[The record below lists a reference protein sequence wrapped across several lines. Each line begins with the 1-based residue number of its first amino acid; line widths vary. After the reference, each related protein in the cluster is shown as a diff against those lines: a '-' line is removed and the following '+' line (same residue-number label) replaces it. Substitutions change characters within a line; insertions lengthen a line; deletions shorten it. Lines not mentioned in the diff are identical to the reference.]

1 MRWMGCT
8 GEAGLKDT
16 KIRRTQH
23 QLVKNCQQ
31 NRIYKHTHVAL
42 LKKRVSFARNH
53 QKLVRL
59 YMHLAVAPRL
69 ESPGETVERLLTTV
83 NMDWNLPECRAI
95 PVAASSVRVLE
106 TPKEFYDFLVERSR
120 YAKFRIVFSTLYFGD
135 GLLEHKL
142 IDSIGSN
149 IEQND
154 KLRVDILLD
163 YLRGTRGVG
172 EEKSSTSLLRTI
184 ADKATV
190 YLYHTPKLTGFVKN
204 VLPERTN
211 EIVGLQHMKVYIFDN
226 SVLISGANLSDSYF
240 VNRQDRY
247 VLFEN
252 CKDLADFFHDIINAV
267 GDCSFLL
274 KGDGSIVLHPSCT
287 VHPYEGSFIDYRNLL
302 RSKVSSVIASLQA
315 KQISSSQSSSD
326 TLLYPL
332 VQMGLFGYNEEYELL
347 KQIFCSKANGFFGA
361 AGPSG
366 YIPALY
372 SWVCERV
379 LTLKDKY
386 ARNDVNLYEYHRD
399 GWTFHAKGLWID
411 TPVQTATLMG
421 SSNFGYRSVHRD
433 LEAEILLVTSNDRL
447 RAQLKDER
455 KRLFDY
461 SSFLDAAALRRVDH
475 HIPVIVR
482 IVSRMVRNF
491 F

>member
-1 MRWMGCT
+1 
-8 GEAGLKDT
+8 
-16 KIRRTQH
+16 
-23 QLVKNCQQ
+23 
-31 NRIYKHTHVAL
+31 
-42 LKKRVSFARNH
+42 
-53 QKLVRL
+53 
-59 YMHLAVAPRL
+59 MHLAVAPRL

-106 TPKEFYDFLVERSR
+106 TPKEFYDFLV
-120 YAKFRIVFSTLYFGD
+120 
-135 GLLEHKL
+135 

-226 SVLISGANLSDSYF
+226 SVLISGW
-240 VNRQDRY
+240 DRY

-347 KQIFCSKANGFFGA
+347 KQIFCSKDNTVSLTMASGYFNCIKEYEQLIFSEGKYSMDIITAAPKANGFFGA

-421 SSNFGYRSVHRD
+421 SSNFG
-433 LEAEILLVTSNDRL
+433 
-447 RAQLKDER
+447 
-455 KRLFDY
+455 
-461 SSFLDAAALRRVDH
+461 SFS
-475 HIPVIVR
+475 I
-482 IVSRMVRNF
+482 F
-491 F
+491 